1 MQHLMQTP
9 IRTEHATY
17 ATSVNEKFNTDKDII
32 LTLEKRFNESLI
44 GKDNTLAEFL
54 TTMLQ
59 EFRDRY
65 PQYEKFSD
73 MYPDMVQM
81 TPDKKDRIK
90 LGQLMINA
98 TIQRETDI
106 EWIIDI
112 LGKFDP
118 FFVNIIRIYPGEETD
133 KYLIWDGAH
142 TTYTL
147 ICLAMYGFGMSWE
160 EAMELEV
167 PVAIYPGKRVAKL
180 RQRFIGVHDN
190 TMTKPLDK
198 IDLYMQYVWAVRN
211 NGDTDPWSMRFE
223 EIQSAME
230 EFNCF
235 FTHNK
240 FGDTDMPGAISR
252 PSEIFPTGRDVNK
265 WKSSVLRRVFQYH
278 TLSKPDAPVEPLEID
293 NMAHIFR
300 ACDQQ
305 GIIVDDDYV
314 KAVVKYLGVITD
326 NTWAKGYNSTRN
338 KKHKMVM
345 DAYQNWLKRQHYRV
359 RENYNTRCNQ
369 TEVAP
374 TWLCQAMSVAGFPF
388 ELPIFIGKYAY
399 DFNQKELG
407 V

>member
-1 MQHLMQTP
+1 MQLLMQTP
-9 IRTEHATY
+9 TRTEHATY
-17 ATSVNEKFNTDKDII
+17 AAGVNEKFNTDKDII
-32 LTLEKRFNESLI
+32 LTLETRFIESLI
-44 GKDNTLAEFL
+44 GKDDTLAEFL

-59 EFRDRY
+59 EFRNRY

-81 TPDKKDRIK
+81 APSKKDRIK
-90 LGQLMINA
+90 LGQLLINA

-106 EWIIDI
+106 DWITEI

-118 FFVNIIRIYPGEETD
+118 FFVNIVRIYPGEEKN

-147 ICLAMYGFGMSWE
+147 ICIAMYAFGMTWE
-160 EAMELEV
+160 QAMELEI
-167 PVAIYPGKRVAKL
+167 PVAIYPGKKVAKL

-211 NGDTDPWSMRFE
+211 NGDINPWSMRFE
-223 EIQSAME
+223 EIQTAME
-230 EFNCF
+230 EFGCF
-235 FTHNK
+235 FTHSK
-240 FGDTDMPGAISR
+240 FDDTDKPGAISR
-252 PSEIFPTGRDVNK
+252 ATEISPTGRDVNK

-278 TLSKPDAPVEPLEID
+278 SMSNPDAPIQSLEID

-305 GIIVDDDYV
+305 GIEVTDEYV
-314 KAVVKYLGVITD
+314 KAFVKYLGVVTN

-338 KKHKMVM
+338 RKHKMVM
-345 DAYQNWLKRQHYRV
+345 DAYQSWLKRQHYRV
-359 RENYNTRCNQ
+359 RENYKTRCNQ
-369 TEVAP
+369 TEVGP
-374 TWLCQAMSVAGFPF
+374 TWLCQAIGAAGFPF
-388 ELPIFIGKYAY
+388 ELPVFIGMYAY
-399 DFNQKELG
+399 DFNDKELG

>member
-1 MQHLMQTP
+1 MQFMQAQT
-9 IRTEHATY
+9 RTESATY
-17 ATSVNEKFNTDKDII
+17 AASVNDKFNTDKDDI
-32 LTLEKRFNESLI
+32 LTLEKRFTESLMA
-44 GKDNTLAEFL
+44 KDPDLAEWL
-54 TTMLQ
+54 TGMLQ

-65 PQYEKFSD
+65 PQYEKFTD

-81 TPDKKDRIK
+81 APNKKDRIK
-90 LGQLMINA
+90 LGQLLINA

-106 EWIIDI
+106 DWIVDI

-118 FFVNIIRIYPGEETD
+118 FFVNIIRIYPSEEKD

-147 ICLAMYGFGMSWE
+147 ICLAMYAFGMSWE

-223 EIQSAME
+223 EIQTAME
-230 EFNCF
+230 EFDCF
-235 FTHNK
+235 FTHSK

-278 TLSKPDAPVEPLEID
+278 NLSNPDAPVEPLEID

-305 GIIVDDDYV
+305 GITVDDDYV
-314 KAVVKYLGVITD
+314 KAVVKYLGVVTN
-326 NTWAKGYNSTRN
+326 NTWAKGYNSSRN
-338 KKHKMVM
+338 RKHKMIM
-345 DAYQNWLKRQHYRV
+345 DAYQSWLKRQHYRI

-374 TWLCQAMSVAGFPF
+374 TWLCQAMAAAGFPY
-388 ELPIFIGKYAY
+388 ELPVFIGKYAY
-399 DFNQKELG
+399 DFNNKELG